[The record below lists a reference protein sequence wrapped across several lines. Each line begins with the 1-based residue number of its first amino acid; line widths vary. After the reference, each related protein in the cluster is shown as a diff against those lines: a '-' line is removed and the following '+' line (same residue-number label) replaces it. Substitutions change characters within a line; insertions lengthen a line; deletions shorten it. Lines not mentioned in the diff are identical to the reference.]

1 MDKLY
6 YEAYEGRY
14 RAVQSVSRDLFWG
27 HSPEDE
33 ELHKYLSGWVSEHGL
48 QGKRVVEF
56 CCGEGGS
63 GAVLAALGCV
73 YQGYDIAPS
82 AISKAQDVLKSLPNA
97 QVEVRDLVKN
107 ALPAE
112 QFDAALDVM
121 GFHMLVV
128 DGDRKAYL
136 QNMLDALKPGA
147 PAFFF
152 HQLYRREAYGG
163 PIDSFEKWQ
172 QVSGSDYSTPEEREI
187 GRTGRT
193 VMIPLV
199 PGRARTKEDYMAE
212 LKTAGFIV
220 DEFMEMGENQ
230 KCPFSCSFHVHKP
243 AEGECAK

>member
-14 RAVQSVSRDLFWG
+14 QAVQSVSKDLFWG

-33 ELHKYLSGWVSEHGL
+33 ELIAHLSGWIEKHDL
-48 QGKRVVEF
+48 KGKKIVEF

-63 GAVLAALGCV
+63 GAVLASLGCI

-82 AISKAQDVLKSLPNA
+82 AIEKAKDTLKGYPDA
-97 QVEVRDLVKN
+97 QAEVRDLVKTP
-107 ALPAE
+107 LPE
-112 QFDAALDVM
+112 NEFDAALDVM

-128 DGDRKAYL
+128 DSDRKAYL
-136 QNMLDALKPGA
+136 ANMLRTLKPGA

-152 HQLYRREAYGG
+152 HQLYRREIYRG
-163 PIDSFEKWQ
+163 PVETFEDWKKI
-172 QVSGSDYSTPEEREI
+172 SGSDYSAPEEREI

-199 PGRARTKEDYMAE
+199 PGRARNKEDYIAE
-212 LKTAGFIV
+212 LEEAGFIV
-220 DEFMEMGENQ
+220 DSFMEMGENH
-230 KCPFSCSFHVHKP
+230 KAPFSCSFHVHKP
-243 AEGECAK
+243 F

>member
-14 RAVQSVSRDLFWG
+14 QAVQSVSRDLFWG

-33 ELHKYLSGWVSEHGL
+33 ELNAFLSEWVNKNDL
-48 QGKRVVEF
+48 KGKKIVEF

-63 GAVLAALGCV
+63 GAVLASLGCV

-82 AISKAQDVLKSLPNA
+82 AIEKAKDTLRDCPQA
-97 QVEVRDLVKN
+97 TVEVRDLVKDSLPEN
-107 ALPAE
+107 AFA
-112 QFDAALDVM
+112 AALDVM

-128 DGDRKAYL
+128 DADRKAYL
-136 QNMLDALKPGA
+136 QNMYSSLKPGA

-152 HQLYRREAYGG
+152 HQLYRREIYRG
-163 PIDSFEKWQ
+163 PVDSFDEWKKI
-172 QVSGSDYSTPEEREI
+172 SGSDYATPEEREI
-187 GRTGRT
+187 GDTGKT

-199 PGRARTKEDYMAE
+199 PGRAKMKDDYIAE
-212 LKTAGFIV
+212 LQEAGFIV
-220 DEFMEMGENQ
+220 DSFVEMGENH

-243 AEGECAK
+243 E